1 MKQASAVFIY
11 CCLSIDWSVC
21 CNISRQ
27 DYSIWSAISNQS
39 ASYLDSRK
47 SNVSV
52 QTQQWRRPRCHQC
65 LDNLIRWF
73 NRRKQT
79 SLNAH
84 WTSYVLHT
92 FWLFCGWFSSASCS
106 LCSQSTV
113 LENTLADHIQN
124 QFICK
129 PGLRNLKEEVCSEK
143 SSVLVYFIN
152 YLKFI

>member
-1 MKQASAVFIY
+1 MP
-11 CCLSIDWSVC
+11 SVP
-21 CNISRQ
+21 RQ
-27 DYSIWSAISNQS
+27 SHQM
-39 ASYLDSRK
+39 
-47 SNVSV
+47 V
-52 QTQQWRRPRCHQC
+52 QQKKADK
-65 LDNLIRWF
+65 L
-73 NRRKQT
+73 KG
-79 SLNAH
+79 SLNI
-84 WTSYVLHT
+84 LHT